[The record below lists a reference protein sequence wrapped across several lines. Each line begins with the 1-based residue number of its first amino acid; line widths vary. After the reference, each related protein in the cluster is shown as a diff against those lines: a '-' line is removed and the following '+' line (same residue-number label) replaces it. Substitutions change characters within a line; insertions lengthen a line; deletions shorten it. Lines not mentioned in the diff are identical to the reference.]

1 MMNTENSNNT
11 LNLVTVKKAVYSWSI
26 RFREAGYAN
35 EQLARLSQ
43 EYFEDLQSEGVTE
56 RQFEAAANSARKRC
70 RFFPKMCDILQAV
83 QEYRERPPQPKGGI
97 EQIESTSSRH
107 DLTPEEVERNK
118 ARLKTITDMLAGKL
132 SADEAVRA
140 VEAQTH
146 IEEFK
151 Q

>member
-1 MMNTENSNNT
+1 MNTESSSNS
-11 LNLVTVKKAVYSWSI
+11 LSLITVKKAVYSWSI

-56 RQFEAAANSARKRC
+56 RQFEHAASAVRKRC

-83 QEYRERPPQPKGGI
+83 QEYRERPPQPRSDLA
-97 EQIESTSSRH
+97 QIEATTSNH
-107 DLTPEEVERNK
+107 DLTPEEIERNK
-118 ARLKTITDMLAGKL
+118 ARMKTITDMLAGKL

-146 IEEFK
+146 IEEFGK
-151 Q
+151 R

>member
-1 MMNTENSNNT
+1 M
-11 LNLVTVKKAVYSWSI
+11 YSWSI

-83 QEYRERPPQPKGGI
+83 QEYRERPPLPKGGI
-97 EQIESTSSRH
+97 AQIESTSSRH
-107 DLTPEEVERNK
+107 DLTPEERRRDK
-118 ARLKTITDMLAGKL
+118 ARMKIIMNIAMKKVDKAKGLAAVEKL
-132 SADEAVRA
+132 S
-140 VEAQTH
+140 H
-146 IEEFK
+146 IMEFRT
-151 Q
+151 